1 MKRCGNLLA
10 LGRIPV
16 EHVILGHVCETR
28 VVEVPRVMTGI
39 VSGY

>member
-16 EHVILGHVCETR
+16 EPEILGHVCESR
-28 VVEVPRVMTGI
+28 GF
-39 VSGY
+39 